1 MDGEGGRQTPWM
13 STHAQRIGWLLQ
25 RRVGLAAMM
34 SRASKYN
41 QSYVVCTFSSLFR
54 MDEAADL

>member
-1 MDGEGGRQTPWM
+1 VRAVDDARVTNRVAVTAKGGL
-13 STHAQRIGWLLQ
+13 SGND
-25 RRVGLAAMM
+25 VAMM
-34 SRASKYN
+34 SRASKCN